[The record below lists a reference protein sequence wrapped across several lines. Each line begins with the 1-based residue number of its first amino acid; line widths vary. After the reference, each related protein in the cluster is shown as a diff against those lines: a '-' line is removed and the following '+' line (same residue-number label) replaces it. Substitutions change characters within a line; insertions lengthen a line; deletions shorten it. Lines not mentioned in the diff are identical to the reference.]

1 MTIEPSQAHTVC
13 IRAAIPPK
21 PAPVTLKPKIT
32 HEADAA
38 LIRARTHRAWGFI
51 TPVGSREKA
60 NENRVAEAKRRR
72 DEMADRIADLL
83 GQGTPMTAPQIQ
95 AHFAVSDNHTR
106 VVLTEMAKAGRVSK
120 HKGARGK
127 CFWALAEGASE

>member
-13 IRAAIPPK
+13 IRAVLPPK
-21 PAPVTLKPKIT
+21 PAPRVLAPNLSMAD
-32 HEADAA
+32 EAK

-106 VVLTEMAKAGRVSK
+106 VVLTEMRKAGRVTGT
-120 HKGARGK
+120 KGPRGV
-127 CFWALAEGASE
+127 FLWAINEGTA

>member
-1 MTIEPSQAHTVC
+1 MSIEPQHAHTVC
-13 IRAAIPPK
+13 IRAALPPK
-21 PAPVTLKPKIT
+21 AAPRVLAPKLSMSD
-32 HEADAA
+32 EAAQV
-38 LIRARTHRAWGFI
+38 RARTHRAWGFI

>member
-21 PAPVTLKPKIT
+21 PAPRVLAPNLSMAD
-32 HEADAA
+32 EAK
-38 LIRARTHRAWGFI
+38 LIRARTHKAWGFI

-106 VVLTEMAKAGRVSK
+106 VVLTEMRKAGRVTGT
-120 HKGARGK
+120 KGPRGV
-127 CFWALAEGASE
+127 FLWAINEGAI

>member
-13 IRAAIPPK
+13 IRAVLPPK
-21 PAPVTLKPKIT
+21 PAPRVLAPNLSMAD
-32 HEADAA
+32 EAK

>member
-1 MTIEPSQAHTVC
+1 MSIEPSQARTVI
-13 IRAAIPPK
+13 IRSPIPPK

-38 LIRARTHRAWGFI
+38 LIRARTHKAWGFI
-51 TPVGSREKA
+51 TPVGSRERS
-60 NENRVAEAKRRR
+60 NENRIAEAKRRR

-83 GQGTPMTAPQIQ
+83 AKGVPMTAPQIQ
-95 AHFAVSDNHTR
+95 RHFAVSDNHTR
-106 VVLTEMAKAGRVSK
+106 VVLSEMAKAGRVSK
-120 HKGARGK
+120 HKCARGK

>member
-13 IRAAIPPK
+13 IRAVLPPK

-38 LIRARTHRAWGFI
+38 LIRARTHKAWGFI

-60 NENRVAEAKRRR
+60 NENRIAEAKRRR

-83 GQGTPMTAPQIQ
+83 AKGTPMTAPQIQ
-95 AHFAVSDNHTR
+95 AYFAVSDNHTR
-106 VVLTEMAKAGRVSK
+106 VVLTEMRKAGRVTGT
-120 HKGARGK
+120 KGPRGV
-127 CFWALAEGASE
+127 FLWAINEGAA

>member
-13 IRAAIPPK
+13 IRAVLPPK
-21 PAPVTLKPKIT
+21 PAPRVLAPKLSMSD
-32 HEADAA
+32 EAK

-60 NENRVAEAKRRR
+60 NENRAAEAKRRR

-106 VVLTEMAKAGRVSK
+106 VVLSEMAKAGRVTGT
-120 HKGARGK
+120 KGPRGV
-127 CFWALAEGASE
+127 FLWAINEGAI

>member
-1 MTIEPSQAHTVC
+1 MTIEPQHARTVC
-13 IRAAIPPK
+13 IRAALPPK
-21 PAPVTLKPKIT
+21 PAPRVLAPNLSMAD
-32 HEADAA
+32 EAK

-106 VVLTEMAKAGRVSK
+106 VVLTEMRRAGRVTGT
-120 HKGARGK
+120 KGPRGV
-127 CFWALAEGASE
+127 FLWAINERAI

>member
-13 IRAAIPPK
+13 IRAVLPPK
-21 PAPVTLKPKIT
+21 PAPRVLAPNLSMAD
-32 HEADAA
+32 EAK

-60 NENRVAEAKRRR
+60 NENRVAEAKRCR

-106 VVLTEMAKAGRVSK
+106 VVLTEMRRAGRVTGT
-120 HKGARGK
+120 KGPRGV
-127 CFWALAEGASE
+127 FLWAINEGAI

>member
-13 IRAAIPPK
+13 IRAVLPPK
-21 PAPVTLKPKIT
+21 PAPRVLAPNLSMAD
-32 HEADAA
+32 EAK

-106 VVLTEMAKAGRVSK
+106 VVLTEMRRAGRVTGT
-120 HKGARGK
+120 KGPRGV
-127 CFWALAEGASE
+127 FLWAINEGAA

>member
-1 MTIEPSQAHTVC
+1 MSIEPSQARTVI
-13 IRAAIPPK
+13 IRSPIPPK
-21 PAPVTLKPKIT
+21 PAPVTLSPKMT
-32 HEADAA
+32 HDDDAA

-120 HKGARGK
+120 HKGARGI
-127 CFWALAEGASE
+127 CLWALAEGETE

>member
-1 MTIEPSQAHTVC
+1 MTIEPSQARTVH
-13 IRAAIPPK
+13 IRSPIPPK

-38 LIRARTHRAWGFI
+38 LIRARTHKAWGFT

-60 NENRVAEAKRRR
+60 NENRIAEAKRRR

-83 GQGTPMTAPQIQ
+83 RNSEPMTAPQIQ
-95 AHFAVSDNHTR
+95 AYFAVSDNHTR